1 MYRFC
6 AIPSVLVIGG
16 LTPLS
21 LRKEKEGMTGRE
33 GVKRE
38 RGERRGGKMVPPP
51 VLCKSRP
58 ANDIL
63 VSKRTIIRPLSL
75 HRNKNIVLPKIQ
87 KSGNLW

>member
-33 GVKRE
+33 GGEKGKR
-38 RGERRGGKMVPPP
+38 GKKGRKDGTPTCSMKVTP
-51 VLCKSRP
+51 CK
-58 ANDIL
+58 
-63 VSKRTIIRPLSL
+63 
-75 HRNKNIVLPKIQ
+75 
-87 KSGNLW
+87 